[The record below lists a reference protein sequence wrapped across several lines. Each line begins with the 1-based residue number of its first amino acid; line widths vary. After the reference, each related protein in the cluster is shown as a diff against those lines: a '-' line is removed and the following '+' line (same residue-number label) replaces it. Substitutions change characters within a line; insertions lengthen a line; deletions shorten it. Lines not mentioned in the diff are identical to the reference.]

1 MNNVRTLFQE
11 EALEM
16 EIFKLKNE
24 VDHSQ
29 LNNSSLK
36 ETITIKE
43 NDVRLL
49 HDRLIDVSATRL
61 KLFLRNSFFLSRLIS
76 MKIK

>member
-29 LNNSSLK
+29 LNNTSLK

-61 KLFLRNSFFLSRLIS
+61 KLFLRNSFSLSLV
-76 MKIK
+76 